1 MQQKVGDKFVNFR
14 RITREELKVF
24 IGVNMIMGI
33 QTMPNYALFWS
44 DDIYIGN
51 QGINATMTK
60 NRFEELSCY
69 LHLSDSSKEPARCNA
84 NYDRLFKVRAVL
96 DYVRSKCENNFKPTK
111 NIAVD

>member
-69 LHLSDSSKEPARCNA
+69 LHFSDSSKEPARCDA